1 MPESNNVASVETSLS
16 TGQLLSQTRRTRGLG
31 IEDVAHKL
39 HLTTEH
45 VIALESDNYS
55 NIGGA
60 VFVAGYLRNYAKLLK
75 LDDDAIV
82 AQYRERHS
90 DAALAKSRTIARPEL
105 SLQKRHRVQSTW
117 MLLAVVV
124 GVTVG
129 FWLLW
134 GDDEARQAV
143 KPEKIAVETVSG
155 STVVQSLAPAPLSQA
170 AIESLAEQE
179 VPLSMID
186 ATDSVEDS
194 SQSETSID
202 NLAVPIIAPIDVS
215 DAALTI
221 APIDVPVTA
230 IPIVAEPVVDVVDES
245 IDQSVDQPILSPNTM
260 TLQFSADCWLEIRDA
275 NGSIL
280 ASRIEKA
287 GNSIDVV
294 GQPPFKLHIGVASAV
309 SINYMNQAVE
319 VVPQNGRKTAKLTV
333 GEAS

>member
-1 MPESNNVASVETSLS
+1 MPESNNVAIVDNALS
-16 TGQLLSQTRRTRGLG
+16 TGQLLSQTRRARGLG
-31 IEDVAHKL
+31 IEDVAVKL
-39 HLTTEH
+39 RVTTEN

-55 NIGGA
+55 SIGGA

-82 AQYRERHS
+82 AQYREKHS
-90 DAALAKSRTIARPEL
+90 DAALAKSRTIERPEL

-117 MLLAVVV
+117 MLLAVIV
-124 GVTVG
+124 GVTAG

-134 GDDEARQAV
+134 GGDEARQAV
-143 KPEKIAVETVSG
+143 KPEKIEVETVSG
-155 STVVQSLAPAPLSQA
+155 STVVQSLAPAPLSQS
-170 AIESLAEQE
+170 AIENLADQE

-202 NLAVPIIAPIDVS
+202 NLAVPIIAPIDV
-215 DAALTI
+215 
-221 APIDVPVTA
+221 PVTA
-230 IPIVAEPVVDVVDES
+230 IPIVAEPAVDVIDES
-245 IDQSVDQPILSPNTM
+245 IDQFIDQSVLSPNTM
-260 TLQFSADCWLEIRDA
+260 TLAFSADCWLEIRDA
-275 NGSIL
+275 SGKL
-280 ASRIEKA
+280 LVSRIEKA

>member
-1 MPESNNVASVETSLS
+1 VPESNNVASVETSLS

-202 NLAVPIIAPIDVS
+202 NLAVPIIATIDVP
-215 DAALTI
+215 DTALTI